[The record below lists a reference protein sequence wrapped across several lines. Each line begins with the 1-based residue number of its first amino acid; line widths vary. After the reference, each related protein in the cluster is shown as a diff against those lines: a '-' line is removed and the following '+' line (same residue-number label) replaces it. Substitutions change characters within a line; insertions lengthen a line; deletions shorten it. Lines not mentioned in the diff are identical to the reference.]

1 MDQPELNLKV
11 QMQAV
16 DAALIARQSSFT
28 GALML
33 CQQLSGLE
41 DKEVCKSLGIDP
53 AHWSRVKV
61 GQAHF
66 PQERLEKLMDV
77 CGNEV
82 PLFWLS
88 YRRGYELTPM
98 LTEMERRLLVEKAE
112 KDRLAAENK
121 ILREMLTGRSV

>member
-16 DAALIARQSSFT
+16 DTALIARQHSFT

-53 AHWSRVKV
+53 AHWSRAKV

-82 PLFWLS
+82 PLLWLS

-121 ILREMLTGRSV
+121 ILREMLTGRAV

>member
-1 MDQPELNLKV
+1 MVSGIPTFHG
-11 QMQAV
+11 AP
-16 DAALIARQSSFT
+16 RSTFGRT
-28 GALML
+28 GF
-33 CQQLSGLE
+33 LSGRFFLPAP
-41 DKEVCKSLGIDP
+41 DRQLASSALTDDCKSLGIDP

-82 PLFWLS
+82 PLRWLS
-88 YRRGYELTPM
+88 LRRGYELTPM